1 MQIIPITYTLYTQ
14 DNLQDTYNKVTSYA
28 TNTEVIAEEFI
39 NNTFS
44 SRTGILNICTNIE
57 THTWG
62 SVKYSYIT
70 FSNSESSIVLTSD
83 TSSKD
88 KGSFKVSILYNN
100 KEDYSITLNKPV
112 DTILIKHIINSLIE
126 YLYKERLIA

>member
-1 MQIIPITYTLYTQ
+1 MNIIPITYTLFTK
-14 DNLQDTYNKVTSYA
+14 DNLQDTYNKVTSYT

-44 SRTGILNICTNIE
+44 SRTGVLNTCTNTE

-62 SVKYSYIT
+62 SIKSSHIT
-70 FSNSESSIVLTSD
+70 FENSESSIVL
-83 TSSKD
+83 SSLED
-88 KGSFKVSILYNN
+88 NFKVSIIYNN
-100 KEDYSITLNKPV
+100 KEDFSININKPV